1 MFNAVNVMGEAILL
15 VLWFGTTLYLG
26 LKLQKEREDRENHAW
41 WLSDLKECIHAIEW
55 EFHSKCEKIAEEE
68 FSKPT
73 LNKYQYDVRIRGLE
87 EAYKNNLIDRVI
99 SLHRVRVTTIPNHLE
114 REYLRNISDI
124 SYTFQYFGN
133 LYHQ

>member
-1 MFNAVNVMGEAILL
+1 MGEAILL
-15 VLWFGTTLYLG
+15 TLWFGTTLYLCW
-26 LKLQKEREDRENHAW
+26 KIENERKERENHAW
-41 WLSDLKECIHAIEW
+41 WLSDLKECIHAIEC
-55 EFHSKCEKIAEEE
+55 EFRRKCEKISEEE
-68 FSKPT
+68 FTKPT
-73 LNKYQYDVRIRGLE
+73 LNEYQYVVRIRELE

>member
-1 MFNAVNVMGEAILL
+1 MGEAILL
-15 VLWFGTTLYLG
+15 TLWFGTTLYLCW
-26 LKLQKEREDRENHAW
+26 KIENERKERENHAW
-41 WLSDLKECIHAIEW
+41 WLSDLKECIHAIEC
-55 EFHSKCEKIAEEE
+55 EFRSKCEKISEEE
-68 FSKPT
+68 FTKPT
-73 LNKYQYDVRIRGLE
+73 LNEYQYVVRIRELE